1 MDIADEDTLDE
12 VPAELDFAA
21 GVAAYGMILRDSKHK
36 GNATLE
42 MAFDLVG
49 TGLGY
54 DPYGY
59 RQQLQ
64 TMIAAAQDIP
74 VRR

>member
-1 MDIADEDTLDE
+1 
-12 VPAELDFAA
+12 
-21 GVAAYGMILRDSKHK
+21 
-36 GNATLE
+36 
-42 MAFDLVG
+42 VG

-64 TMIAAAQDIP
+64 TMIVAAQDIP
-74 VRR
+74 VR